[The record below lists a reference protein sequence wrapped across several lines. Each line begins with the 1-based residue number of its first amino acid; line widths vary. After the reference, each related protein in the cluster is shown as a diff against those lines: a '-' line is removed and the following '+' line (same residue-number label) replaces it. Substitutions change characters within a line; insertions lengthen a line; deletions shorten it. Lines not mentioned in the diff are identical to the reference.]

1 MLSMTGYGRANLL
14 EDGRMIT
21 VELRSV
27 NHRFLDISFHMP
39 RSFSFMEDAVRKQI
53 ASRLSRGHV
62 DVTVT
67 YLNHRS
73 DAKTVRAD
81 LDLAK
86 QYKSAIRNVNE
97 EVGLQSDTGLES
109 IVSLPDV
116 LTLEEADD
124 DEKALCSLM
133 SNALSGALDMLVG
146 MREKEGGVLKES
158 LLSILDEI
166 ENSSFLVDE
175 RYPQTVKDYEK
186 RLTDRVKELVGSSVD
201 MARIAQ
207 EVAIMADKAAVNE
220 ETVRLRSHIK
230 QARAL
235 CDKSE
240 PVGRNLDFLIQEM
253 NREVNTISSKSQDIP
268 ITNAVLKCKSEI
280 EKLREQLQNIE

>member
-1 MLSMTGYGRANLL
+1 MLSMTGYGRVNLL

-73 DAKTVRAD
+73 DAKKVRAD

-109 IVSLPDV
+109 IISLPDV

-124 DEKALCSLM
+124 DENALRSLM

-175 RYPQTVKDYEK
+175 RYPQTVKDYQK